1 MDFVDTLQVRN
12 GSCLVYKDYP
22 MRSCK
27 KVRSILTQ
35 NFKGRKGYSGDIT
48 ESTKKR
54 ICRTVSVFCQ
64 RTKNQVVY
72 NPITGRKQIFKFGFL
87 TLTVPDLTTNDQSHY
102 YKNLLKP
109 LLRYLSGR
117 FGKFEYIWKAEVQS
131 RGSIHY
137 HVTLNHF
144 IPFNYI
150 LSKWNE
156 LLNKNGL
163 MEDFKLK
170 YGHAN
175 PNSIDLH
182 SVRNVTNLEAYLI
195 KYIAKKDKN
204 GYSFKGKVWGCS
216 ENLQGAKYFAE
227 WLSTAAKDKITDLA
241 KKGGLMIKHL
251 EQCTIIRFI
260 KGYSLKDV
268 SNSIYNSYLDWCG
281 FQRVL
286 PINSISCN

>member
-12 GSCLVYKDYP
+12 GSCLIYKDYP

-35 NFKGRKGYSGDIT
+35 NFKGRKTYSGDIT
-48 ESTKKR
+48 DSTAKR
-54 ICRTVSVFCQ
+54 IRRTVSVFCQ
-64 RTKNQVVY
+64 RTKKQVVF
-72 NPITGRKQIFKFGFL
+72 NPITGRKQIFQFGFL
-87 TLTVPDLTTNDQSHY
+87 TITVPDLTTNDQSYY

-109 LLRYLSGR
+109 LLRYLTGR

-156 LLNKNGL
+156 LLDKNGL

-170 YGHAN
+170 YGHSN

-216 ENLQGAKYFAE
+216 ESLQGAKYFSE
-227 WLSTAAKDKITDLA
+227 WLSSEAKDKIKSIAD
-241 KKGGLMIKHL
+241 KGGVIIKHL
-251 EQCTIIRFI
+251 EQCTIIHFI

-281 FQRVL
+281 FQREIPLVT
-286 PINSISCN
+286 I